1 MDLVYR
7 GTAPPR
13 ELDGVLHIAALGLV
27 AGGLGAGGWLG
38 GHLVFH
44 HGVGVDERVKD

>member
-1 MDLVYR
+1 MGR
-7 GTAPPR
+7 I
-13 ELDGVLHIAALGLV
+13 LHVAALVLV

-44 HGVGVDERVKD
+44 HGVGVEPREDERKT